1 MSTPLSQMMSP
12 TTKSDTTDTNEE
24 SERFLSFSKI
34 QDELK
39 LTDEKYIKIIEQIRE
54 KNDELS
60 KMKEQALVLSG
71 ARSILIKMCKEE

>member
-1 MSTPLSQMMSP
+1 MSIPLSQAMSSINES
-12 TTKSDTTDTNEE
+12 TESKEEKSV
-24 SERFLSFSKI
+24 SFGKI
-34 QDELK
+34 EAELK
-39 LTDEKYIKIIEQIRE
+39 LTDEKYMKIIDQIRE